1 MDGPVPTPRRAESAL
16 VGGYQAEM
24 LAVTARVITTFDDPA
39 VRPDIWSRLLAEG
52 DTDVVSLTWQS
63 QRLWWEEKE
72 RPEPLCLILAE
83 RDGEPK
89 AIAPLFAKGGVAMNL
104 HPATWLDLVGDISDP
119 EILDAMLLTAQR
131 EVPEFKGI
139 RFHFVPHSSR
149 TAEYLRQAAGRLGFE
164 CSLEEE
170 WPSPYID
177 IRGKPE
183 AAVACTRKKTML
195 RRENQLRREGA
206 LAVHHFR
213 SAEEV
218 LPQLDAFF
226 EQHIS
231 RWAETPTPSRYRDAK
246 RRESYT
252 VATRM
257 LADAGCLRFS
267 RLDLNGKP
275 IAFHRGTCYR
285 GHFKYSR
292 NTFAIELA
300 HCSPG
305 TVLLRHLI
313 LAALEEGAH
322 TFDFGLGAESY
333 KYRYATD
340 EIRLQ
345 TWGLY
350 RRA

>member
-1 MDGPVPTPRRAESAL
+1 MA
-16 VGGYQAEM
+16 
-24 LAVTARVITTFDDPA
+24 AVTTRVITTFDDPA
-39 VRPDIWSRLLAEG
+39 VRPELWSALLHEG
-52 DTDVVSLTWQS
+52 DTDVLALTWES

-72 RPEPLCLILAE
+72 RSEQLCLILIE
-83 RDGEPK
+83 RDGKPV
-89 AIAPLFAKGGVAMNL
+89 AMAPLFVKKSVAMNL
-104 HPATWLDLVGDISDP
+104 HPATALDLVGDISDP
-119 EILDAMLLTAQR
+119 EILDAIVLTARR
-131 EVPEFKGI
+131 EIPTFKGI

-149 TAEYLRQAAGRLGFE
+149 TVGFLRQAADRFGFE
-164 CSLEEE
+164 CNLEEE

-177 IRGKPE
+177 IRGKP
-183 AAVACTRKKTML
+183 AAALASTRKKTML
-195 RRENQLRREGA
+195 HRENQLRRQGA
-206 LAVHHFR
+206 LEVRHFR
-213 SAEEV
+213 TADEV

-246 RRESYT
+246 RRASYA
-252 VATRM
+252 VATRV
-257 LADAGCLRFS
+257 LADAGWLRFS
-267 RLDLNGKP
+267 RLDLNGSP

-285 GHFKYSR
+285 GQFKYSR

-300 HCSPG
+300 HYSLG
-305 TVLLRHLI
+305 TVLLRHLM

-340 EIRLQ
+340 EVRLQ

-350 RRA
+350 PRASG